1 MKITIL
7 LIAFL
12 LSFGIVFSQQDEQ
25 SSMYMFNPLHF
36 NPAYAGTR
44 GALNATLIH
53 RQQWVGFE
61 GAPMS
66 QFFSLH
72 APLAGRS
79 LGAGLNISN
88 DKAGALGRT
97 SFFGN
102 LAYSIKLSKKGQRLN
117 FGASAGMDAVNF
129 NFKDLVGQEEMYKV
143 NQSELAFNAGFG
155 AYYYSRKFY
164 IGASMPRL
172 KTTTWNLANFV
183 SRHIFVAAGYVK
195 PLNSVTDL
203 KVSTLLKFVKNAPIT
218 VDANLNLFFYKTFW
232 IGGMYRYNE
241 SAGANIAYQ
250 FKEQWMFG
258 YAYDFVFNGLRQVTS
273 GGSHEL
279 MLTYDMNGRRNVYS
293 SPRYF

>member
-12 LSFGIVFSQQDEQ
+12 LSLGTVFSQQDEQ

-88 DKAGALGRT
+88 DKAGA
-97 SFFGN
+97 
-102 LAYSIKLSKKGQRLN
+102 
-117 FGASAGMDAVNF
+117 
-129 NFKDLVGQEEMYKV
+129 
-143 NQSELAFNAGFG
+143 
-155 AYYYSRKFY
+155 
-164 IGASMPRL
+164 
-172 KTTTWNLANFV
+172 
-183 SRHIFVAAGYVK
+183 
-195 PLNSVTDL
+195 
-203 KVSTLLKFVKNAPIT
+203 
-218 VDANLNLFFYKTFW
+218 
-232 IGGMYRYNE
+232 
-241 SAGANIAYQ
+241 
-250 FKEQWMFG
+250 
-258 YAYDFVFNGLRQVTS
+258 
-273 GGSHEL
+273 
-279 MLTYDMNGRRNVYS
+279 
-293 SPRYF
+293 